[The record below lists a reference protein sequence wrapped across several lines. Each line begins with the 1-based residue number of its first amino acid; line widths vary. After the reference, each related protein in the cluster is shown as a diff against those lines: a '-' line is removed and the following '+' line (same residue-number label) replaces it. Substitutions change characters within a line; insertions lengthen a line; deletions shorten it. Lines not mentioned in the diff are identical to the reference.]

1 MYEFIR
7 VHQLNMML
15 LICGACGILTLLL
28 VNTRFL
34 SKSRKYIV
42 IIMEVIAFFLLW
54 FDRLAYIYAGDPS
67 NKGYIMVRL
76 SNFMVFF
83 LTSGIVFGFDL
94 YIMDWM
100 THEGNM
106 ASPPR
111 RLLAVK
117 AMSLFGMALAVV
129 AAFTNLYYYFDE
141 TNRYHRG
148 PGFLI
153 AYIIPV
159 LGPIIQ
165 YTVIRQYRKVFSRL
179 IYISLLLYIF
189 VPVACGIIQIFTY
202 GISIVNM
209 AMTAVSI
216 SLYFFTYLDINDT
229 VEHAHKAE
237 IQSMQGEQKRMRRLF
252 DQTAVAFVS
261 AVEKKDDYTKG
272 NAVRIA
278 EYARKVAW
286 LSGKTDE
293 ECEKV
298 YYAALLH
305 DVGMIGIPDSVIK
318 NDEDPKK
325 WDKAAM
331 HRKPVIGEEI
341 LSSITEYPYL
351 AKGARYSHE
360 RYNGT
365 GYPDGLSGEDIPE
378 IARIIAVADA
388 YVTMTT
394 KKRYR
399 DARPVFMAREAFVK
413 GAGEEF
419 DPEFARIMVQII
431 DSESVEQNSRD
442 IAEEDAREIEKE
454 IVCGD
459 YRERI
464 SVGISVDN
472 AFKRITFDCE
482 SFIDPSREFS
492 APSVILFD
500 SYDGR
505 THDDKKAIEGYHY
518 LEYGEIWFDKYSIT
532 TAARKIE
539 EKIND
544 GGAGGGKSGSAA
556 RYEITAGRY
565 EDHLE
570 LIMSSGTFKKEVTVA
585 LPNGSN
591 AAYIGLTGENCRL
604 WNISVEPT
612 GETAGPDT
620 IPRIAKPISYIDHME
635 SDIKNVQIDMP
646 CSDYTES
653 VEIKEKRKL
662 VFHTMSLPGA
672 SLVWQCPYIVLFS
685 SADGRVGGAG
695 YHEYA
700 LIKINGEDN
709 GSCEYAQ
716 NRFVMKKTD
725 DFSGWDDWKEI
736 NRKGLEC
743 EVYLERKGNRIELRT
758 ENLGISIE
766 NTTVITEEPSAV
778 SAVYVALTG
787 DQVALTDI
795 RVM

>member
-1 MYEFIR
+1 MFEFIR
-7 VHQLNMML
+7 AHQLNIML

-28 VNTRFL
+28 INTRFL
-34 SKSRKYIV
+34 SKSRKNIL
-42 IIMEVIAFFLLW
+42 ILMELIAFFLLW
-54 FDRLAYIYAGDPS
+54 FDRFAYMYAGDLS
-67 NKGYIMVRL
+67 HKGYIMVRL
-76 SNFMVFF
+76 SNFLVFF

-94 YIMDWM
+94 YLIDWM

-106 ASPPR
+106 PSPPR
-111 RLLAVK
+111 RLKAVK
-117 AMSLFGMALAVV
+117 AMSAFGMLLAVI
-129 AAFTNLYYYFDE
+129 AAFTNLYYYFDD

-148 PGFLI
+148 PGFII

-159 LGPIIQ
+159 LCPLIQ
-165 YTVIRQYRKVFSRL
+165 YTVIRQHRKIFSKL
-179 IYISLLLYIF
+179 IYASLLLYIF
-189 VPVACGIIQIFTY
+189 VPIACGILQIFTY

-216 SLYFFTYLDINDT
+216 SLYFFTYFDINDA

-237 IQSMQGEQKRMRRLF
+237 IQNMQGEQNRMRRLF

-278 EYARKVAW
+278 EYARKVARM
-286 LSGKTDE
+286 SGKNDE

-318 NDEDPKK
+318 NDEDPRK
-325 WDKAAM
+325 WDQAAM
-331 HRKPVIGEEI
+331 HRKPVIGDEI

-419 DPEFARIMVQII
+419 DPVFARIMVHII
-431 DSESVEQNSRD
+431 DLESNDSNNRD
-442 IAEEDAREIEKE
+442 TAAENAPEIESE
-454 IVCGD
+454 IVCGE
-459 YRERI
+459 YREQI
-464 SVGISVDN
+464 SAGISVDN
-472 AFKRITFDCE
+472 AFKRIKFDSE
-482 SFIDPSREFS
+482 LFLNPGLEFS
-492 APSVILFD
+492 APSIVLFD

-505 THDDKKAIEGYHY
+505 THDNKKAIEGYHY

-539 EKIND
+539 EKITNVD
-544 GGAGGGKSGSAA
+544 ASAGP
-556 RYEITAGRY
+556 RYEIKAGRY
-565 EDHLE
+565 EDHIK
-570 LIMSSGTFKKEVTVA
+570 LIMKAGTCVKEVIVA

-591 AAYIGLTGENCRL
+591 AAYIGLTGENCKIS
-604 WNISVEPT
+604 NISIEPT

-620 IPRIAKPISYIDHME
+620 IPRIVKPISYIDHME
-635 SDIKNVQIDMP
+635 SDIRNVQIDMP
-646 CSDYTES
+646 CSDSTDG
-653 VEIKEKRKL
+653 VEIKNKLKL

-685 SADGRVGGAG
+685 SGNGRMGGPD

-700 LIKINGEDN
+700 MIKLNGEDN
-709 GSCEYAQ
+709 GSYEYAQ
-716 NRFVMKKTD
+716 NRFVMKRTD
-725 DFSGWDDWKEI
+725 EFSGWDDWKEI

-743 EVYLERKGNRIELRT
+743 EVYLERKGNRIVLRT
-758 ENLGISIE
+758 DNLGISIE
-766 NTTVITEEPSAV
+766 NTTVLTEEP